1 MRKIRQRRDALSLAT
16 LNYKQSLSKS
26 VVRKWAKSV
35 NEAITTAHH
44 NANFSDDNA
53 VNLLRACFFEWRQL
67 CIKSLQV
74 TTTNIDGIKILRTG
88 PRSSTNGK
96 DKLITAKPRVP
107 FHLLGPPFENPT
119 KSNIQPDYCGH
130 QLPSSPQPS
139 YHNTSRRN
147 LSSIT
152 AEIERSIYELEHTT
166 LHIIA
171 KTKSSE
177 KKRFYA
183 EALNRYADEIEHM
196 SEGSV
201 VCSAVIPH

>member
-1 MRKIRQRRDALSLAT
+1 MRKTRQRRDALSMAT

-26 VVRKWAKSV
+26 VVRKWARSV
-35 NEAITTAHH
+35 NEAITTAH

-53 VNLLRACFFEWRQL
+53 VNLLRAFFFEWRQL
-67 CIKSLQV
+67 CIKSPQV
-74 TTTNIDGIKILRTG
+74 TTINIDDIKILRTG

-96 DKLITAKPRVP
+96 DNLITAKPRVP
-107 FHLLGPPFENPT
+107 FHLLSPPFENPT
-119 KSNIQPDYCGH
+119 KSNILPDYCGH
-130 QLPSSPQPS
+130 QLPS

-171 KTKSSE
+171 RTKSSE